1 MKYVSLVLLGLLM
14 AVLAGCGGGGDGGKG
29 DMITKLEEQVTML
42 EGQLKATQDTLSTT
56 KGTLSETQD
65 TLSETQDTLKT
76 TQDELTTAEG
86 RLETT
91 QDTLKTTQNDLTTAK
106 NALKTTEA
114 DLKATEIELEAV
126 EESLSTAQITLATRN
141 AQLDAE
147 KDKLATAQAD
157 LETAEADL
165 DKAETDLATRTT
177 ELSAAQAALKTAQEN
192 SSATETELTNKL
204 TQAQTDL
211 ATAQANLQNA
221 QTNLATA
228 TTELTTVKSQLAT
241 ANTNLTTAQNQ
252 VVTLQGQV
260 ATLNARV
267 TQLQGQVQQGNQNLQ
282 DQLDEAQ
289 QAELNARAATYIA
302 AINDGGTARSG
313 VTVTYQRGSTLKINP
328 GGNFVSSSGAPSI
341 SGFTPRTYTRQVGVS
356 GKQTVYLYTNIQ
368 AAGTRAFWKIH
379 GLEVSNAEDSS
390 DRNPT
395 PTAAAVFIPS
405 SGTTATGV
413 KVSGKFDGVSG
424 TFTCT
429 TATYCVGEKS
439 GITLTNLVG
448 APVDGVRSFG
458 TNGDWTFKPTS
469 ITSGVSQNED
479 TEHLYFGI
487 WMEEPNVASS
497 AHDYEHITGGSGA
510 KNAAGQTNNAADLMS
525 NLSGT
530 AAFRGGAVGKYV
542 TRNQVGENARIGT
555 FTAAVDFTAVFGD
568 TPTLEG
574 RITNFRDGSQTL
586 TGWNVYLGSSG
597 TENNPVSF
605 SAGTLTETGG
615 AKALIGG
622 VPATGNWGAT
632 LHGTSNKDLSDRTK
646 YPLASYPK
654 ADLAGIVGYFHAT
667 DNATAANARAAL
679 AGTFGATPR

>member
-65 TLSETQDTLKT
+65 TLKT

-114 DLKATEIELEAV
+114 DLKATETELDTAEK
-126 EESLSTAQITLATRN
+126 SLSTARIDLATRN
-141 AQLDAE
+141 AELKAE
-147 KDKLATAQAD
+147 QDKLATAQAD
-157 LETAEADL
+157 LKTAEEAL
-165 DKAETDLATRTT
+165 DEAEEDLATRTT

-228 TTELTTVKSQLAT
+228 TTELATVKGQLAT
-241 ANTNLTTAQNQ
+241 ANANLNTARNQ

-260 ATLNARV
+260 ATLQNQVR
-267 TQLQGQVQQGNQNLQ
+267 TLQGQVQQGNQDLQ
-282 DQLDEAQ
+282 DQLDEAE
-289 QAELNARAATYIA
+289 QAEVNARAGAYIT
-302 AINDGGTARSG
+302 AINSGGTARTPA
-313 VTVTYQRGSTLKINP
+313 VTVSYKRGSTLQINP
-328 GGNFVSSSGAPSI
+328 GGDFVSGSGAPSI

-379 GLEVSNAEDSS
+379 GLEITTGAEDQSAYK
-390 DRNPT
+390 PT
-395 PTAAAVFIPS
+395 PTAAAYFVTS
-405 SGTTATGV
+405 TTDNTQATGV
-413 KVSGKFDGVSG
+413 KVSGRFDGVSG

-429 TATYCVGEKS
+429 TSDCIGAKS

-458 TNGDWTFKPTS
+458 ANGDWTFKPTS
-469 ITSGVSQNED
+469 ITSGVQQDED

-487 WMEEPNVASS
+487 WVEEPNVASNP
-497 AHDYEHITGGSGA
+497 HTYQYIEGGSVA
-510 KNAAGQTNNAADLMS
+510 LTDVS
-525 NLSGT
+525 TLSGT
-530 AAFRGGAVGKYV
+530 AKFSGGAVGKYV
-542 TRNQVGENARIGT
+542 TRNQVGENAKIGT
-555 FTAAVDFTAVFGD
+555 FTAAANFTATLGSS
-568 TPTLEG
+568 PTLEG
-574 RITNFRDGSQTL
+574 RITGFKDGSRSL
-586 TGWNVYLGSSG
+586 TGWSVYLGGSG
-597 TENNPVSF
+597 NQPV
-605 SAGTLTETGG
+605 TLTSG
-615 AKALIGG
+615 AVTNGTASALIGG
-622 VPATGNWGAT
+622 VSATGQWDAALRGRLNNSLGHAP
-632 LHGTSNKDLSDRTK
+632 SADPNPRDLTK
-646 YPLASYPK
+646 YSLTSYPL
-654 ADLAGIVGYFHAT
+654 ADLAGLVGNFHAT
-667 DNATAANARAAL
+667 SNDTATLANAAI
-679 AGTFGATPR
+679 AGTFAATPK